1 MVETLSPCKK
11 EKQELRID
19 KEEGEKKDEQ
29 QRDNNKALAVQNI
42 NEKNNVNV
50 VEKIL
55 HTKKNC

>member
-29 QRDNNKALAVQNI
+29 QKDIHKALAVHN
-42 NEKNNVNV
+42 NKEKNNVNV
-50 VEKIL
+50 IEKIL
-55 HTKKNC
+55 HT